1 MKKIAIGCDPNAA
14 GLKKAIIK
22 HLAELGYECE
32 DYGSDDPIYAN
43 VAIAVAEA
51 VAAGKHDRGI
61 LMCGTGIGM
70 SIAANKVPGAYAAL
84 CSDAYSTERSIK
96 SNNVNIM
103 TLGEQVTGVEL
114 AKRLVSIW
122 IDSEYTPG
130 GRSEPKIQRICDYA
144 QEHEK

>member
-14 GLKKAIIK
+14 GLKNAIIK

-32 DYGSDDPIYAN
+32 DYGSEDPIYAN

-51 VAAGKHDRGI
+51 VAAGKHERGI

-70 SIAANKVPGAYAAL
+70 SITANKVPGAYAAL
-84 CSDAYSTERSIK
+84 CADAYSTERSIK
-96 SNNVNIM
+96 SNNANIM

-114 AKRLVSIW
+114 AKSLVTIW
-122 IDSEYTPG
+122 MQAKYEPG
-130 GRSEPKIQRICDYA
+130 GRSEPKINRIYEYA
-144 QEHEK
+144 KAHAK